1 MNAIVLKVKSKGR
14 TVLHI
19 KSWKTND
26 HEKKHSA
33 VTQKSSSSSSSRSI
47 MYWSMWTKLQPVFKI
62 LHSSH
67 RTHSGTEKRI
77 IAIYT
82 HNQTTV
88 NLKSVYTIQY
98 TSF

>member
-1 MNAIVLKVKSKGR
+1 
-14 TVLHI
+14 
-19 KSWKTND
+19 
-26 HEKKHSA
+26 
-33 VTQKSSSSSSSRSI
+33 
-47 MYWSMWTKLQPVFKI
+47 MYLSLWTKLQPVFKI

-67 RTHSGTEKRI
+67 GTHSGIENRT

-82 HNQTTV
+82 YNQTTV